1 MFEEKNKPWYKGIFF
16 ICFFMLFVPIAF
28 SLFFIYVTKL
38 SRTENLT
45 EGIYTAKLLGCVCGL
60 LFDGTCIIT
69 GLFKGTF
76 SVVINRW
83 KEFFLDLKVSLKFAI
98 KNYFYDLVHSGVLFW
113 VLCLIIGITVY
124 VGWTHYQLLMELIK

>member
-1 MFEEKNKPWYKGIFF
+1 MFEEKSKPWYKGIFF
-16 ICFFMLFVPIAF
+16 ICFFMLLVPIAF

-45 EGIYTAKLLGCVCGL
+45 VGIHTAKLLGCVCGL

-83 KEFFLDLKVSLKFAI
+83 KEFFLDLKVSFKFAI

-124 VGWTHYQLLMELIK
+124 VGWTQYQLLMELIK